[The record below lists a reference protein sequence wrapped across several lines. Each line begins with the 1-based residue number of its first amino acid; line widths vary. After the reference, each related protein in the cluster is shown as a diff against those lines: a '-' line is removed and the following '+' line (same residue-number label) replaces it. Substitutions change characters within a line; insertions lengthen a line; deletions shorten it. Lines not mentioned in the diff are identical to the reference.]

1 MKRNWSALLGTVLA
15 FFVIL
20 WIHGGNTSGK
30 FQNALLFSAYWIAPF
45 LAVILIDWHYR
56 KGSID
61 PKTLLRLMS
70 FENLSPGW
78 PALVALVVG
87 FGAMV
92 PFMNT
97 GLLRGPAATALQ
109 GADLSFYVGF
119 AVAGVVYFALRK
131 RLSSVAFGSSSV
143 SLSFSGCGR
152 PVGANRC
159 LVGGCQWCRLALRF
173 YVAVPRQRPSRI
185 AGQIYSGGPPGRAK
199 AGRTFAGRGASRSG
213 TPRPS
218 K

>member
-1 MKRNWSALLGTVLA
+1 MGGGFLGVLALIAVVFGAITSNAMNDYSGSLAVQAGGVKMKRNWSALLGTVLA

-56 KGSID
+56 KSSID

-70 FENLSPGW
+70 FENLNAGW

-119 AVAGVVYFALRK
+119 AVAGVVHLALRK
-131 RLSSVAFGSSSV
+131 RESRRSRVMANPVA
-143 SLSFSGCGR
+143 
-152 PVGANRC
+152 AE
-159 LVGGCQWCRLALRF
+159 
-173 YVAVPRQRPSRI
+173 I
-185 AGQIYSGGPPGRAK
+185 AR
-199 AGRTFAGRGASRSG
+199 
-213 TPRPS
+213 
-218 K
+218 